1 MESDSRAVPSGEACP
16 ALLEASF
23 TAVDRYLGLAPAPIR
38 YASFRGDL
46 GALAGHF
53 DGVEYPGLPWAD
65 ASLPWRAFG
74 PRPPAR
80 MRPAW
85 LPSRFPP
92 AADPPDFEPP
102 VEGVSELLVACE
114 EGAEPTERAY
124 AALDLLYDR
133 RRRVFIDRGGAR
145 EAILSR
151 VLESRP
157 AEPSRLLFE
166 TAALLARGGWEA
178 AADRVECALPR
189 DVSEGEQRRLLAM
202 VACGAEPARGF
213 DWLLRIGFIDRYWP
227 ELAELASVEHA
238 KELHPEGDGWR
249 HTMET
254 FAHRKEPDLTL
265 SLGLLLHDLGKPRAS
280 AESGRRFD
288 HHAEIGADLARRFL
302 LRLGFPAALAADVD
316 FLVRRHMMPAAF
328 ARLPLFRT
336 QETLEHPLAP
346 LLLELYRCDELS
358 SFRGPDGYYE
368 ACAAYRAF
376 LKNARNPWRSADGR
390 KTALRW
396 LEDRAPRQPKR
407 RV

>member
-1 MESDSRAVPSGEACP
+1 MESDFRAGPEGEAAP

-23 TAVDRYLGLAPAPIR
+23 TAVDRYLGLDPAPIR
-38 YASFRGDL
+38 FASFRDDL
-46 GALAGHF
+46 GVLARSF
-53 DGVEYPGLPWAD
+53 DGIEYPGLPWVD
-65 ASLPWRAFG
+65 ASLPWRSFG

-80 MRPAW
+80 PRPAW

-92 AADPPDFEPP
+92 SADPPDHEPY

-114 EGAEPTERAY
+114 DGDGPTGHAY
-124 AALDLLYDR
+124 AVLDFLYDR
-133 RRRVFIDRGGAR
+133 LRRVYVDRGGAR
-145 EAILSR
+145 GAILSR
-151 VLESRP
+151 VLAPRQ

-166 TAALLARGGWEA
+166 TAALLARGGWEP
-178 AADRVECALPR
+178 AADSIECPLPS
-189 DVSEGEQRRLLAM
+189 DVSTGEQRRLLVM
-202 VACGAEPARGF
+202 VACGTEPARGF
-213 DWLLRIGFIDRYWP
+213 DWLLRIGFIERYWP
-227 ELAELASVEHA
+227 ELAELVAVEHA

-254 FAHRKEPDLTL
+254 FAHRKAPDLTL

-328 ARLPLFRT
+328 ARLPLYRT
-336 QETLEHPLAP
+336 QDTLDHPLAP

-358 SFRGPDGYYE
+358 SFKGPDGYYE

-376 LKNARNPWRSADGR
+376 LKHARNPWRSADGR
-390 KTALRW
+390 KSALRW
-396 LEDRAPRQPKR
+396 LEDRASPGRRPRG
-407 RV
+407 

>member
-1 MESDSRAVPSGEACP
+1 MDRAIQAAPEGAAASS
-16 ALLEASF
+16 LLEASF
-23 TAVDRYLGLAPAPIR
+23 SALDRYLGLVPGPIR
-38 YASFRGDL
+38 FGAFRGDL
-46 GALAGHF
+46 GKLARAF
-53 DGVEYPGLPWAD
+53 DGVGYPSLSWAD
-65 ASLPWRAFG
+65 ASLPWGSFG

-80 MRPAW
+80 RRPPW

-92 AADPPDFEPP
+92 PADPPEAEAP
-102 VEGVSELLVACE
+102 VEGISELLVACE
-114 EGAEPTERAY
+114 DDGETAGHAY

-133 RRRVFIDRGGAR
+133 ARRVYVDRRGAR

-151 VLESRP
+151 RLEPRSVD
-157 AEPSRLLFE
+157 ASRLLFE
-166 TAALLARGGWEA
+166 TAALLARGGWDSS
-178 AADRVECALPR
+178 ADLVECPLPR
-189 DVSEGEQRRLLAM
+189 DVAEGEQRRLLVV
-202 VACGAEPARGF
+202 VACGKDPARGF
-213 DWLLRIGFIDRYWP
+213 DWLLRVGFVRRYWP
-227 ELAELASVEHA
+227 ELAELVAVEHA

-254 FAHRKEPDLTL
+254 FAHRKAPDLTL
-265 SLGLLLHDLGKPRAS
+265 SLGLLLHDLGKTRAS

-288 HHAEIGADLARRFL
+288 RHAEIGAELARRFL

-328 ARLPLFRT
+328 PRLPLFRT

-390 KTALRW
+390 KSALRW
-396 LEDRAPRQPKR
+396 LEEATPTGRGGRG
-407 RV
+407 